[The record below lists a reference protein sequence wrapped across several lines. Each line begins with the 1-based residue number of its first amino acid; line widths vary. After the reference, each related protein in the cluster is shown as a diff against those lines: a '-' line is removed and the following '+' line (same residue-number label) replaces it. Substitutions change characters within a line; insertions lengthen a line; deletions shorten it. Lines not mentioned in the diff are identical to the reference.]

1 MSQGFQSYFEM
12 SEEGTQLG
20 AESTSWGV
28 DSGLY
33 RSGMYFD
40 TESLVPSND
49 SKFLTEIGRSGVQDR
64 GVKRHRLMGIKAGGN
79 IEFPVYP
86 EGGGDKGGVGLLL
99 KHAFGNVTSGTY
111 TATEYLHTFI
121 PHDNLFA
128 NLASGTGNAAGT
140 GRVFGLTFHIGRE
153 DDIGTIRDYPF
164 LGNRIKSISFSCNT
178 GDVLKSTIDISSRKA
193 ASHGTAILSVS
204 FPPSSMSPFMW
215 KDAIFQT
222 GVDEAGAGGVA
233 RSELEG
239 FTISL
244 DNILK
249 EIFTLG
255 TNVLGRVIPNGQR
268 VVKGSY
274 HVPFVGWVRNE
285 YDKWVAGTP
294 SSINMAF
301 VSGIYRLEFRC
312 PNIYYTGN
320 APAIKS
326 VDENMID
333 MPFQA
338 LVSTNFDLKVL
349 LVNSD
354 PCVGFCIN

>member
-40 TESLVPSND
+40 TESLAPMNE

-64 GVKRHRLMGIKAGGN
+64 AVKRHRLMGLKAGGN
-79 IEFPVYP
+79 VEFPVYP

-99 KHAFGNVTSGTY
+99 KHVFGDITSGTY
-111 TATEYLHTFI
+111 TATEFLHTFT

-140 GRVFGLTFHIGRE
+140 GRVFGLTFHLGRE
-153 DDIGTIRDYPF
+153 DDTGTIRDYPF
-164 LGNRIKSISFSCNT
+164 LGNRLKTISFSCNS
-178 GDVLKSTIDISSRKA
+178 GDVLKGTIDVISRKA
-193 ASHGTAILSVS
+193 ASHGTAIQSVS
-204 FPPSSMSPFMW
+204 FPSMPPFMW
-215 KDAIFQT
+215 KDATFQT
-222 GVDEAGAGGVA
+222 GVNEAGAGGTE
-233 RSELEG
+233 RTELEG
-239 FTISL
+239 FTLSI
-244 DNILK
+244 DNALK
-249 EIFTLG
+249 EVFTLG
-255 TNVLGRVIPNGQR
+255 TNVLGRVVPNGQR

-274 HVPFVGWVRNE
+274 HVPFVGWVRGE

-301 VSGIYRLEFRC
+301 VSGVYRLEFRC
-312 PNIYYTGN
+312 PSIYYTGN
-320 APAIKS
+320 APAIKNM
-326 VDENMID
+326 DENMVE

-338 LVSTNFDLKVL
+338 VVSQNFDLRCF
-349 LVNSD
+349 LVNTD
-354 PCVGFCIN
+354 PCVGHCIN